1 MTEVII
7 HNERRLVEITG
18 LGLQGASGAFF
29 HVLDDAAELT
39 GELGNNGDTA
49 ITIID
54 GHEYRKVDGVW
65 GATGRLFWG
74 TLLPDTREASSKAVA
89 ASELAQKWSE
99 NPEDEPVVEG
109 GYSARHWALKTAA
122 LATTSLKAIGQAAD
136 ESLLGL
142 DRAVDAALLD
152 ITQAR
157 SSALHDVEEST
168 KPAAEY
174 RRLTGLDAEATAADR
189 RVIADDRVQTELDRQ
204 QTGLDRSAVAQDKSY
219 VHGALQLMRTEHVAY
234 IWKSDGSAIAPGR
247 YLATA
252 IAPVGGVFDT
262 MSLSVP
268 TGSGAITVQLTI
280 NGLPV
285 SLAYTVTAA
294 APVNLSNQ
302 TINIAQGDRVAFAV
316 LGATASQLWAQI
328 TGLLK

>member
-1 MTEVII
+1 MTEVIV
-7 HNERRLVEITG
+7 HNDRRLVEITG

-29 HVLDDAAELT
+29 HVVDDAAELMAAI
-39 GELGNNGDTA
+39 GNNGDTA

-65 GATGRLFWG
+65 VATGRMFWG
-74 TLLPDTREASSKAVA
+74 TLLPDTREASEKAVS
-89 ASELAQKWSE
+89 ASNLAWKWAE
-99 NPEDEPVVEG
+99 NPEDEPIADGE
-109 GYSARHWALKTAA
+109 YSARHWALKTAA
-122 LATTSLKAIGQAAD
+122 LATASMLTIKQATDAGLASL
-136 ESLLGL
+136 E
-142 DRAVDAALLD
+142 RAFDAALLD
-152 ITQAR
+152 IAQAR
-157 SSALHDVEEST
+157 LFALDDVEEST

-174 RRLTGLDAEATAADR
+174 RRLTHLDAEATAEDR
-189 RVIADDRVQTELDRQ
+189 RIVAQDRVHTSEDRQ
-204 QTGLDRSAVAQDKSY
+204 QTGKDRSAVAQDKSY

-268 TGSGAITVQLTI
+268 TGNGAITVQLTI
-280 NGLPV
+280 NGLPA
-285 SLAYTVTAA
+285 SLAYTVTVAT
-294 APVNLSNQ
+294 PVNLSNQ

-316 LGATASQLWAQI
+316 LGGTASQLWAQI